1 MFELQ
6 KQKELWRITRK
17 NIEINK
23 GITQQQQQ
31 QYIGENLG

>member
-6 KQKELWRITRK
+6 KKKKELWRITRK

-31 QYIGENLG
+31 YIGENLG